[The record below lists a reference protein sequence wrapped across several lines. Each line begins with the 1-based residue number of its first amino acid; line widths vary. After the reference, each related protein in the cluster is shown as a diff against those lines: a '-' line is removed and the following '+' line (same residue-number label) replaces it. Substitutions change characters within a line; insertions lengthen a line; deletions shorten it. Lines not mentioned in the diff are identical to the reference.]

1 MKFSII
7 TPSLNRESLKRCC
20 DSVDSQTYD
29 SWEHLIAFDGIPS
42 NRIYQTHDKRKHL
55 SFRQTR
61 QWGNYQRHS
70 AWKYA
75 SGEFIW
81 YVDDDNFLAHPDA
94 LKDIADNLESFNNP
108 AWALFPIMRHGSSFL
123 MHPAGMCRTDTLNMI
138 IKREYA
144 QWPNTEAREA
154 DGMLAE
160 QLKAAYPYMAF
171 PDCPPIGIMEKSSN
185 GI

>member
-42 NRIYQTHDKRKHL
+42 NRIYQTHDKRKYL

-81 YVDDDNFLAHPDA
+81 HVDDDNFLAHPDA
-94 LKDIADNLESFNNP
+94 LKDIAERLELAKNP
-108 AWALFPIMRHGSSFL
+108 AWGLFPILRHGSVFL
-123 MHPAGMCRTDTLNMI
+123 HYPPGMCMTDTLNMI

-160 QLKAAYPYMAF
+160 QLKAAHPHVAF
-171 PDCPPIGIMEKSSN
+171 PDCPPIGIMEKSNN
-185 GI
+185 GV